1 MADSTKKYLVVPIF
15 IPFAGCPHKCIFCE
29 QKKITGASDQ
39 IKILEILDT
48 AVSSPHFYDTE
59 NREIAFYGG
68 TFTNL
73 PLKTVEEIL
82 SSVSPYLKSGKFK
95 SIRISTRPD
104 AVNDDICLLLKDK
117 GVKTVEIG
125 VQSMND
131 EVLMLA
137 GRGHNAVDAVRSMEL
152 LHKYDFI
159 SGAQL
164 MPGLP
169 GDNLKRF
176 MDTVADIIALKPDI
190 ARLYPAVVI
199 KGTRLAEKFYENCYS
214 PLELDEAV
222 NWCAEAAAKMEESG
236 VNIIRIGLMESLSLS
251 KENNVIAGPYHPA
264 FGHMVRSLQYHK
276 RIEKYLKKSP
286 WKKVYVFVNKN
297 ELALFC
303 GYRND
308 GIVRVS
314 EVLQAEIAGV
324 KGGIDISPG
333 TISFEEG

>member
-1 MADSTKKYLVVPIF
+1 MADNTKRHLVVPIF

-29 QKKITGASDQ
+29 QKKISGVPDQ
-39 IKILEILDT
+39 IKIPEILDR

-73 PLKTVEEIL
+73 LPKTMEEML
-82 SSVSPYLKSGKFK
+82 SSVSPYIKSGKFK

-104 AVNDDICLLLKDK
+104 AIDDDICLLLKDK

-131 EVLMLA
+131 EVLTLS
-137 GRGHNAVDAVRSMEL
+137 GRGHKAADTICSMEL

-159 SGAQL
+159 TGVQL

-176 MDTVADIIALKPDI
+176 MGTIADITVLSPDL

-199 KGTRLAEKFYENCYS
+199 KGTSLSEKFYEGHYK

-222 NWCAEAAAKMEESG
+222 AWCAEAATTLEESG
-236 VNIIRIGLMESLSLS
+236 VNVIRIGLMEARSLS

-264 FGHMVRSLQYHK
+264 FGHMVRSLQYHR
-276 RIEKYLKKSP
+276 RIEKYLKKPP
-286 WKKVYVFVNKN
+286 WEKVCVLVNKN

-308 GIVRVS
+308 GIRRVS
-314 EVLQAEIAGV
+314 DALQTEITGV
-324 KGGIDISPG
+324 KGDINIGPG
-333 TISFEEG
+333 TISFKEG